1 MDREEIFIEVQKIF
15 DKILEREDVDI
26 KESYSKV
33 DVDGWDSL
41 THIML
46 IVETE
51 KRFNIKFLS
60 SEVNEWKT
68 IGEMIDSIEN
78 IVGNNS

>member
-1 MDREEIFIEVQKIF
+1 MKRDDILNSVNEVFKDVLDDRNLIINEE
-15 DKILEREDVDI
+15 DT
-26 KESYSKV
+26 SN

-51 KRFNIKFLS
+51 KKFNIKFLS
-60 SEVNEWKT
+60 AEMISWKNV
-68 IGEMIDSIEN
+68 GDMIDSIRKKLN
-78 IVGNNS
+78 

>member
-1 MDREEIFIEVQKIF
+1 MKRDDILNSVNEVFKDVLDDRNLIINEE
-15 DKILEREDVDI
+15 DT
-26 KESYSKV
+26 SN

-51 KRFNIKFLS
+51 KKFNIKFLS
-60 SEVNEWKT
+60 TEMISWKNV
-68 IGEMIDSIEN
+68 GDMIDSISKKLN
-78 IVGNNS
+78 

>member
-1 MDREEIFIEVQKIF
+1 MNRIEIFEKVQEVFI
-15 DKILEREDVDI
+15 DVLEEDVNI
-26 KESYSKV
+26 KEEYSAV

-51 KRFNIKFLS
+51 KKFNIKFLS
-60 SEVNEWKT
+60 SEIISWED
-68 IGEMIDSIEN
+68 IGKMIDCIEQK
-78 IVGNNS
+78 IK

>member
-1 MDREEIFIEVQKIF
+1 MERSDILKKVNDVFIDVLEE
-15 DKILEREDVDI
+15 DMLI
-26 KESYSKV
+26 KEEYSAN

-51 KRFNIKFLS
+51 KKFNIKFLS
-60 SEVNEWKT
+60 SEIMSWENVGK
-68 IGEMIDSIEN
+68 MIDCIEEKLK
-78 IVGNNS
+78 

>member
-1 MDREEIFIEVQKIF
+1 MMERNEILKKVNEVFIDVLEEEII
-15 DKILEREDVDI
+15 I
-26 KESYSKV
+26 KEEYSSY

-51 KRFNIKFLS
+51 KKFNIKFLS
-60 SEVNEWKT
+60 SEIISWENVGK
-68 IGEMIDSIEN
+68 MIDCIEEKTK
-78 IVGNNS
+78 

>member
-1 MDREEIFIEVQKIF
+1 MNRNEIFQGVQSIF
-15 DKILEREDVDI
+15 DKVLERENVEI
-26 KESYSKV
+26 KESYSNY

-51 KRFNIKFLS
+51 KYFNIKFLT
-60 SEVNEWKT
+60 SEITAWEN
-68 IGEMIDSIEN
+68 IGEMIDCIETKFK
-78 IVGNNS
+78 

>member
-1 MDREEIFIEVQKIF
+1 MERSDILKKVNDVFIDV
-15 DKILEREDVDI
+15 LEEDVLI
-26 KESYSKV
+26 KEEYSAD

-51 KRFNIKFLS
+51 KKFNIKFLS
-60 SEVNEWKT
+60 SEIMSWENVGK
-68 IGEMIDSIEN
+68 MIDCIEEKLK
-78 IVGNNS
+78 

>member
-1 MDREEIFIEVQKIF
+1 MERNEILKKINDVFIDVLEEEVF
-15 DKILEREDVDI
+15 V
-26 KESYSKV
+26 KEEYSSY

-51 KRFNIKFLS
+51 KKFNIKFLS
-60 SEVNEWKT
+60 SEINSWENV
-68 IGEMIDSIEN
+68 GRMIDC
-78 IVGNNS
+78 IVEKLK